1 MLKLYE
7 NIKKYRKLKGMSQ
20 SELAKRTGYSNRSAI
35 SRIENGDIDL
45 PQSKILLFAEALGVD
60 VGELMGDTSYNETIN
75 ATIEQM
81 NSKQRDRLLAYARFI
96 LSDKED

>member
-20 SELAKRTGYSNRSAI
+20 DELAKRTGYSNRSAI

-60 VGELMGDTSYNETIN
+60 VGELMGDTSYNESIN

-81 NSKQRDRLLAYARFI
+81 NSRQRDRLLAYARFI
-96 LSDKED
+96 LSDKEE

>member
-60 VGELMGDTSYNETIN
+60 VGELMGDTSYNESIN
-75 ATIEQM
+75 ATIDQM
-81 NSKQRDRLLAYARFI
+81 DSKQRDRLLAYARFI

>member
-20 SELAKRTGYSNRSAI
+20 GELAKRTGYSNRSAI

-45 PQSKILLFAEALGVD
+45 PQSKIMLFAEALGVD
-60 VGELMGDTSYNETIN
+60 VGELMGDTSYNESIN

-81 NSKQRDRLLAYARFI
+81 DSKQRDRLLAYARF
-96 LSDKED
+96 LLTNEEG

>member
-60 VGELMGDTSYNETIN
+60 VGELMGDTSYNESIN

>member
-20 SELAKRTGYSNRSAI
+20 SELAKKTGYSSRSAI

-60 VGELMGDTSYNETIN
+60 VGELMGDTSYNESIN

-81 NSKQRDRLLAYARFI
+81 DSKQRDRLLAYARF
-96 LSDKED
+96 LLTNEEG